1 MLDVQSPACKSHHRA
16 MRDTLDVISGKWK
29 LLILSALKER
39 TVRFNELTREL
50 EISPRILSRELK
62 ELERNKLVKRTERK
76 TRPVTVEYER
86 TAHGATLEPLI
97 EAVYEWGYLHYEKV
111 AGTKRPHDPT
121 EEG

>member
-1 MLDVQSPACKSHHRA
+1 MLDVQSPVCKSHHRA

-62 ELERNKLVKRTERK
+62 DLERNKLVKRTVRK

-86 TAHGATLEPLI
+86 TAHAATLDPLI
-97 EAVYEWGYLHYEKV
+97 EAVYEWGYLHYERV

-121 EEG
+121 EAE

>member
-29 LLILSALKER
+29 LLILSALKELP
-39 TVRFNELTREL
+39 VRFNELTREL

-62 ELERNKLVKRTERK
+62 DLERNKLVKRTVRK

-97 EAVYEWGYLHYEKV
+97 EAVYQWGYLHYERV

-121 EEG
+121 EE

>member
-39 TVRFNELTREL
+39 PVRFNELTREL

-62 ELERNKLVKRTERK
+62 DLERNKLVKRTVRK

-97 EAVYEWGYLHYEKV
+97 EAVYQWGYLHYERV

-121 EEG
+121 EE

>member
-29 LLILSALKER
+29 LLILSALKEHP
-39 TVRFNELTREL
+39 VRFNELTREL

-62 ELERNKLVKRTERK
+62 DLERNKLVKRTVRK

-86 TAHGATLEPLI
+86 TAHGATLDPLI
-97 EAVYEWGYLHYEKV
+97 EAVYQWGYLHYERV

-121 EEG
+121 EEE